1 MPTRRAVTI
10 SVLSVAM
17 LFPAGCSGAAVPD
30 AGGPPASARP
40 AVSARPSG
48 SPGSPVTGTLV
59 PPSTQGPAVRAR
71 PHGRR
76 YPLHTG
82 IVATTFWVGE
92 IFDPHS
98 PNGSQV
104 ISTYDAHWL
113 RHYGG
118 CDGVVTGGRCQTQ
131 RRVAANGFFPTLMNP
146 RENPFYLD
154 LPFDDVNDAAAFS
167 QRARFIPWAHD
178 RGYAGHAHDPAF
190 SYMKNRWVKLT
201 RDGRTCYGQIED
213 AGPGV
218 YDDYRYVFGAGD
230 PRPASRLY
238 NRAGLDVSPALTGCL
253 GFSEL
258 NGDDNRVDWQF
269 VDAAEVPTGPW
280 TRLVT
285 TLGVSE

>member
-1 MPTRRAVTI
+1 
-10 SVLSVAM
+10 M
-17 LFPAGCSGAAVPD
+17 LKKFQI
-30 AGGPPASARP
+30 
-40 AVSARPSG
+40 VSATKRDG
-48 SPGSPVTGTLV
+48 D
-59 PPSTQGPAVRAR
+59 
-71 PHGRR
+71 
-76 YPLHTG
+76 
-82 IVATTFWVGE
+82 ATFKGYDRSA
-92 IFDPHS
+92 FD
-98 PNGSQV
+98 
-104 ISTYDAHWL
+104 DAWQA
-113 RHYGG
+113 HYGG
-118 CDGVVTGGRCQTQ
+118 VDDYQH
-131 RRVAANGFFPTLMNP
+131 RRGYFPADFQP
-146 RENPFYLD
+146 KENPFYLD

-238 NRAGLDVSPALTGCL
+238 NGAGLDVSPALTGCL

-285 TLGVSE
+285 TQGVSE